1 MSSLKKKDAF
11 LALENK
17 LFIACTY
24 HMYLCIISDVPW
36 SFGSG
41 GRTIQI
47 QDPPAPVL
55 YDWEPGKPAPEAG
68 LYAGRGWVD
77 Q

>member
-1 MSSLKKKDAF
+1 MSSLKKKDDF
-11 LALENK
+11 RTLENH
-17 LFIACTY
+17 TY
-24 HMYLCIISDVPW
+24 LLHVHMYLCIISDVPW

-55 YDWEPGKPAPEAG
+55 YDWEPGKPAPEAW